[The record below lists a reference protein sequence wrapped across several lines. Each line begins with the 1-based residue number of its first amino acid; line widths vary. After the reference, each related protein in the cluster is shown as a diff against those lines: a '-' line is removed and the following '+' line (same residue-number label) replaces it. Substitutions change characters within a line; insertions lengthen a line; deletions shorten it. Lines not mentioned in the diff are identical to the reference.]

1 MTAALRM
8 LYTAIAMEPW
18 LIGAFAGGTA
28 ALAVLVSS
36 RRGNQTAREV
46 LPLLHERGPLTI
58 PEIMDQLGLI
68 GFSAQGKVVMALD
81 ALIRSGSVEE
91 KPVPL
96 GTPQLEKINV
106 RKYAVRA
113 S

>member
-1 MTAALRM
+1 
-8 LYTAIAMEPW
+8 MEPW
-18 LIGAFAGGTA
+18 LIGAIAGGTA
-28 ALAVLVSS
+28 ALAVVVSA
-36 RRGNQTAREV
+36 RRNKTALEV
-46 LPLLHERGPLTI
+46 LPLLRERGPLTI
-58 PEIMDQLGLI
+58 PEIMEQLGLV

-81 ALIRSGSVEE
+81 SLIRAGSVEE
-91 KPVPL
+91 RPVPA